1 MPSVFSHQAFK
12 CGNMFYMNIHES
24 MEDYLETILILG
36 EKGRVRNIDVVA
48 YTGFSKPS
56 VSIAMKK
63 LKEKGYIDPDEPKY
77 LVLTEEG
84 KAIATKIY
92 EKHKV
97 LCEVLTKLG
106 VSPEVAREDACKIEH
121 ELSDETF
128 EAIKAHM
135 RNNK

>member
-1 MPSVFSHQAFK
+1 
-12 CGNMFYMNIHES
+12 